1 MSSALELIE
10 TVLDPESFT
19 SWDEPIDISGH
30 PDAYQQT
37 LINAAAKTGVD
48 EAVLT
53 GSGTIEGRP
62 VAFIVN
68 EFGFLA
74 GSIGR
79 AAADRI
85 VKAVRRATA
94 ERRPLLASTASGG
107 TRMQEGTPAFVRM
120 ADIAKAIADHKSA
133 GLPYFVHL
141 RHPTT
146 GGVSASW
153 GALGHVT
160 IAEPAALV
168 GFLGPRVFEAMTGK
182 PFPPGVQV
190 SDRLALR
197 GVIDGIVPTEDLRT
211 TTSRILAV
219 LHDPP
224 QPSTRTR
231 RTAPPSDA
239 DPSGEDVWANIQATR
254 EPGRTGLRD
263 LLRTGSDIALVLSGT
278 GAGERDPAVLVAFAT
293 LDGVPCVVVG
303 QDRAAES
310 AVGPAG
316 LRQAHRAMQ
325 LAEDLQIPLVT
336 VIDTAG
342 AELSEAAELG
352 GLAREIGRTLAQLT
366 TLRTPTVS
374 VLLGQGSGGA
384 ALALLPAD
392 VVIAAER
399 AWLSPLPPEGASAIL
414 HGTTER
420 AAEMA
425 EQQRVGAS
433 QLLADG
439 VVHHIV
445 AELPDDTAESLCTAV
460 VAEVG
465 AHLRDL
471 MS

>member
-1 MSSALELIE
+1 MTTALELIA

-19 SWDEPIDISGH
+19 SWDQPIDIDGH
-30 PDAYQQT
+30 PEEYRQA
-37 LINAAAKTGVD
+37 LIAAATKTGVD

-53 GSGTIEGRP
+53 GAGAIDGHP

-68 EFGFLA
+68 EFGFLG

-79 AAADRI
+79 SAADRI
-85 VKAVRRATA
+85 VTAVRRATA

-120 ADIAKAIADHKSA
+120 ADIAKAIADHKAA

-146 GGVSASW
+146 GGVFASW

-160 IAEPAALV
+160 VAEPAALV
-168 GFLGPRVFEAMTGK
+168 GFLGPRVFEAMTGT
-182 PFPPGVQV
+182 PFPTGVQV

-197 GVIDGIVPTEDLRT
+197 GVIDGIVPTEDLRS

-219 LHDPP
+219 LHDQPG
-224 QPSTRTR
+224 PSTRIR
-231 RTAPPSDA
+231 RTAPL
-239 DPSGEDVWANIQATR
+239 SGDDVWANIEATR
-254 EPGRTGLRD
+254 DPGRTGLRD
-263 LLRTGSDIALVLSGT
+263 LLHTGSDIALLLSGT
-278 GAGERDPAVLVAFAT
+278 GAGERDPAVVVAIAT

-303 QDRAAES
+303 QDRASGS

-414 HGTTER
+414 FGTTDR

-425 EQQRVGAS
+425 RQQRVGAP

-439 VVHHIV
+439 IVHHLV
-445 AELPDDTAESLCTAV
+445 AEVPGDTAESLCTAI
-460 VAEVG
+460 VAEIG

>member
-19 SWDEPIDISGH
+19 SWDEPIDISDH
-30 PDAYQQT
+30 PDAYRQT
-37 LINAAAKTGVD
+37 LIAAAAKTGVD

-53 GSGTIEGRP
+53 GSGTIDGRP
-62 VAFIVN
+62 VAFIVS

-74 GSIGR
+74 GSVGR

-168 GFLGPRVFEAMTGK
+168 GFLGPRVFEAMTGT

-197 GVIDGIVPTEDLRT
+197 GVIDGIVPTEDLRS

-231 RTAPPSDA
+231 RTA
-239 DPSGEDVWANIQATR
+239 GLTGGDVWANIQATR

-263 LLRTGSDIALVLSGT
+263 LLHTGSDIALVLSGT

-342 AELSEAAELG
+342 AELSEAAELS

-414 HGTTER
+414 HGTTDR

-425 EQQRVGAS
+425 QQQRVGAA

-445 AELPDDTAESLCTAV
+445 AELSDDTAESLCTAV

>member
-1 MSSALELIE
+1 MVTALDLID
-10 TVLDPESFT
+10 TVLDPGSFR
-19 SWDEPIDISGH
+19 SWDEPIDIGGH
-30 PDAYQQT
+30 PEEYRQA
-37 LINAAAKTGVD
+37 LIAAAEKTGVD
-48 EAVLT
+48 ESVLT
-53 GSGTIEGRP
+53 GAGTIDGRP
-62 VAFIVN
+62 IAFIVN

-85 VKAVRRATA
+85 VAAVRRATT
-94 ERRPLLASTASGG
+94 ERRPLLASAASGG

-120 ADIAKAIADHKSA
+120 ADIAKAIADHKAA

-168 GFLGPRVFEAMTGK
+168 GFLGPRVFEAMTGT
-182 PFPPGVQV
+182 PFPTGVQV

-197 GVIDGIVPTEDLRT
+197 GVIDGIVPTEDLRAT
-211 TTSRILAV
+211 ASRILSV

-224 QPSTRTR
+224 GPSTRAR
-231 RTAPPSDA
+231 RTAPLTHA
-239 DPSGEDVWANIQATR
+239 DVWENIQATR
-254 EPGRTGLRD
+254 DPGRTGLRD
-263 LLRTGSDIALVLSGT
+263 LLRTGSDIALALSGT
-278 GAGERDPAVLVAFAT
+278 GAGERDPSVIVAFAT

-303 QDRAAES
+303 QDRAAGTG
-310 AVGPAG
+310 VGPAG
-316 LRQAHRAMQ
+316 LRQAHRAME

-352 GLAREIGRTLAQLT
+352 ALAREIGRTLARLT
-366 TLRTPTVS
+366 SLRTPTVS

-399 AWLSPLPPEGASAIL
+399 SWLSPLPPEGASAIL
-414 HGTTER
+414 FGTTDR

-425 EQQRVGAS
+425 RQQRVGAS

-439 VVHHIV
+439 IVHHIV

-465 AHLRDL
+465 AHLREL

>member
-1 MSSALELIE
+1 MPTALKLID
-10 TVLDPESFT
+10 TVLDPGSFT
-19 SWDEPIDISGH
+19 SWDEPIDIKGH
-30 PDAYQQT
+30 PEEYQQA
-37 LINAAAKTGVD
+37 LIAAAAKSGVD

-53 GSGTIEGRP
+53 GAGTIDGHP
-62 VAFIVN
+62 VAFMVN
-68 EFGFLA
+68 EFNFLG

-79 AAADRI
+79 SAADRI
-85 VKAVRRATA
+85 VNAVRRATA

-120 ADIAKAIADHKSA
+120 ADIAKAIADHKAA

-168 GFLGPRVFEAMTGK
+168 GFLGPRVFEAMTGA
-182 PFPPGVQV
+182 PFPTGVQV

-197 GVIDGIVPTEDLRT
+197 GVIDGIVPTEDLRA

-219 LHDPP
+219 LNDRPRA
-224 QPSTRTR
+224 STRAR
-231 RTAPPSDA
+231 RTAPL
-239 DPSGEDVWANIQATR
+239 SGDDVWANIEATR
-254 EPGRTGLRD
+254 DPGRTGLRD
-263 LLRTGSDIALVLSGT
+263 LLHTGCDIALVLSGT
-278 GAGERDPAVLVAFAT
+278 GAGERDPAVVVAIAT
-293 LDGVPCVVVG
+293 LDCVPCVVVG
-303 QDRAAES
+303 QDRASAS

-414 HGTTER
+414 FGTTER

-425 EQQRVGAS
+425 RQQRVGAP

-439 VVHHIV
+439 IVHHIV
-445 AELPDDTAESLCTAV
+445 AEVPGDTADSLCTAV